1 MNELTNQSS
10 DSEIFCPEERM
21 KELELRTQRRNIFL
35 EELFKYRFPTKKEL
49 AYHKELLEEPQPS
62 FSTLEPKIRKGDP
75 WSLKFPCVIGTVYMG
90 HAYIDLQSPVN
101 IISQDLG
108 NIIDSGLS
116 EVVLGQPFAHTSKL
130 TYDESLGL
138 IRLYLMRRSLEI
150 LRKFH
155 WMILGGRFNQL
166 SHVTDIQ
173 EKDKNRSQNDKTE
186 HENEK
191 TVKLKSQSQISQ
203 VILQSLG
210 NDCVAKHPWGPK
222 VEFKR
227 KSQDDLRAKIDAYS
241 SLLSSH
247 TRKPAKDLEASILS
261 YK

>member
-1 MNELTNQSS
+1 MELLGESINYVRVVRVMESS
-10 DSEIFCPEERM
+10 NSPED
-21 KELELRTQRRNIFL
+21 IFL
-35 EELFKYRFPTKKEL
+35 
-49 AYHKELLEEPQPS
+49 A
-62 FSTLEPKIRKGDP
+62 KG
-75 WSLKFPCVIGTVYMG
+75 GT
-90 HAYIDLQSPVN
+90 
-101 IISQDLG
+101 
-108 NIIDSGLS
+108 
-116 EVVLGQPFAHTSKL
+116 
-130 TYDESLGL
+130 
-138 IRLYLMRRSLEI
+138 
-150 LRKFH
+150 
-155 WMILGGRFNQL
+155 
-166 SHVTDIQ
+166 VTDIQ